1 MQLRAGERGNG
12 EIMNKKSLFTAVA
25 AALVVAP
32 IFSDPA
38 KAADPV
44 IVTATRTAVTA
55 DQSLTSVSVITREDI
70 QQRDPAD
77 IVDLLRTETGLDIA
91 RNGGIGQQTS
101 VFLRGANS
109 NQVLVLVDGVRAASA
124 TTGAFAW
131 QNLPLSQIERVE
143 IVRGPRASLYGSDAI
158 GGVIQIFTRRGAG
171 ASAAVTIG
179 SYGTHGIEAGYA
191 GGEKVQAG
199 VNVGAVSSDGFSAQ
213 NSGGFSFDPD
223 DDGYD
228 NRNVS
233 AFVQGPLAGGHRF
246 ELRGWRADGDTEYDV
261 GEIESVNETLAG
273 ILSGDITD
281 AWRHKLLLGYA
292 VDESEDKSSFPS
304 QIDTRRR
311 SAEWQN
317 DIELSKEQLFT
328 LGLSWVEETASNRD
342 PTTGIT
348 TFSGETTDRAAFAQ
362 WQGRFASFDAQLSGR
377 RDDHSSFGDHGTGT
391 AAFGTKLSDATRIWA
406 SYGTGFRAPNANE
419 LFSPGFFG
427 GLFAGNPNL
436 KPERSRSAE
445 IAIASRP
452 TPAECTRISAFL
464 TRTQDLITFTG
475 TNFQAINVDE
485 ASMRGIEVEYA
496 LTSDVWRFN
505 AGATF
510 QQAID
515 ETTGDRQ
522 LRRPDAK
529 GSLGIARRLGGR
541 VTAGLDLFLSGNRED
556 ISATTFSPITLP
568 GYGLLNLSLNAALA
582 RDLAL
587 ELRGENLTDKEYELA
602 DGFNQPGRSWYLTL
616 RYAASHN

>member
-1 MQLRAGERGNG
+1 
-12 EIMNKKSLFTAVA
+12 MNKKSFFTAVA
-25 AALVVAP
+25 ATLVVVP
-32 IFSDPA
+32 IFSGPVN
-38 KAADPV
+38 AADPV
-44 IVTATRTAVTA
+44 IVTATRTAVTV

-77 IVDLLRTETGLDIA
+77 IVDLLRTETGLDIS

-109 NQVLVLVDGVRAASA
+109 NQVLVLVDGVRASSA
-124 TTGAFAW
+124 TTGIFAW

-143 IVRGPRASLYGSDAI
+143 IVRGPRASLYGSDTI

-171 ASAAVTIG
+171 ATAAVTAG

-233 AFVQGPLAGGHRF
+233 AFVQGPLAGGQRF
-246 ELRGWRADGDTEYDV
+246 ELRGWRADGDTEYDI
-261 GEIESVNETLAG
+261 GETESVNETIAG
-273 ILSGDITD
+273 TISGDITSI
-281 AWRHKLLLGYA
+281 WHHKLLLGYA
-292 VDESEDKSSFPS
+292 ADESEDKSSFPS
-304 QIDTRRR
+304 QNDTRRR

-317 DIELSKEQLFT
+317 DLALSKEQLLT

-348 TFSGETTDRAAFAQ
+348 AFSGETTDRAAFAQ
-362 WQGRFASFDAQLSGR
+362 WQGRFALFDAELSGR
-377 RDDHSSFGDHGTGT
+377 HDNHSSFGDHGTGT

-427 GLFAGNPNL
+427 GFFAGNSNL

-445 IAIASRP
+445 IAIVSHP
-452 TPAECTRISAFL
+452 TLAERTRISAFL

-475 TNFQAINVDE
+475 TNFQAINVAE
-485 ASMRGIEVEYA
+485 ASMRGIEMEYA
-496 LTSDVWRFN
+496 LTGDAWRFN

-510 QQAID
+510 QQAVD
-515 ETTGDRQ
+515 ETTGDRL

-541 VTAGLDLFLSGNRED
+541 VTAGLDLFLSGNHED

-602 DGFNQPGRSWYLTL
+602 DGYNQPGRSWYLTL
-616 RYAASHN
+616 RYGASPN